1 MDKCFS
7 YNPSPTKEELG
18 FRVGDYSKLILSL
31 SPAQPLIAASFLPL
45 VSEGCLRQGRP
56 EVGPG
61 GVTSFPPD
69 SVKHSPLSLY
79 HLDQLPHGDGPREQ
93 KANSRDL

>member
-1 MDKCFS
+1 MDACFS

-45 VSEGCLRQGRP
+45 VSNGVEGCLRQGRP

-61 GVTSFPPD
+61 GVTQFP
-69 SVKHSPLSLY
+69 SC
-79 HLDQLPHGDGPREQ
+79 
-93 KANSRDL
+93 